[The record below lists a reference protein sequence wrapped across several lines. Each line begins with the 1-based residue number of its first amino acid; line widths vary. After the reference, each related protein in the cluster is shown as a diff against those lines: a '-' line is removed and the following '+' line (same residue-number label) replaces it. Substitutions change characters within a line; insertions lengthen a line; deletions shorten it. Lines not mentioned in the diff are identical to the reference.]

1 MLEERQIMKSEPPKA
16 KPPADRTSTM
26 SFLEHLEEL
35 RWRIVKGLVAVLVGV
50 VIAFIFSDFFVED
63 VLLGPTR
70 ADFFMY
76 DFLRVDAVDFE
87 LQSRRLPGQFFTF
100 WGTLFVMG
108 FVIGS
113 PIFIYQMWGFVEPAL
128 ESKEKKKTFFSAF
141 FITLFFLM
149 GVSFGYLI
157 LVPFAL
163 QFFAQFQISDIIRN
177 DFDINEYFSS
187 VSMWVVA
194 CGIIFQ
200 IPVVSY
206 SLSKIGLL
214 TPDFLKKYRRH
225 AIVMFL
231 LVSAMLTPPDPISQ
245 ILIAIPLILLYELSI
260 WISRFAVRKR
270 KKELEEAIT
279 GKASE
284 EESK

>member
-1 MLEERQIMKSEPPKA
+1 MEERQIMQSKPPKA
-16 KPPADRTSTM
+16 KKPADRTATM

-35 RWRIVKGLVAVLVGV
+35 RWRIIKGLIGVLVGLI
-50 VIAFIFSDFFVED
+50 IAFVFSDFFVKE

-70 ADFFMY
+70 SDFFMY
-76 DFLRVDAVDFE
+76 DILRVDAINFE

-113 PIFIYQMWGFVEPAL
+113 PVFIYQMWSFVEPAL
-128 ESKEKKKTFFSAF
+128 ERSEKKKSFFSAF

-177 DFDINEYFSS
+177 DFDINAYFSS
-187 VSMWVVA
+187 VSMWVIS

-200 IPVVSY
+200 IPVISY
-206 SLSKIGLL
+206 ALSKIGLL
-214 TPDFLKKYRRH
+214 TPEFLRKYRRH
-225 AIVMFL
+225 SIVFA
-231 LVSAMLTPPDPISQ
+231 LVIAAFLTPPDPISQ
-245 ILIAIPLILLYELSI
+245 VLIAVPLTVLYEFSI
-260 WISRFAVRKR
+260 WVSRFAVRKR
-270 KKELEEAIT
+270 KKEINEAIS
-279 GKASE
+279 GVSE
-284 EESK
+284 Q

>member
-1 MLEERQIMKSEPPKA
+1 MEQRQIMQGKPPEA
-16 KPPADRTSTM
+16 KKPADRTDTM

-35 RWRIVKGLVAVLVGV
+35 RWRIIKGLAGVLVGIA
-50 VIAFIFSDFFVED
+50 IAFVFSDFFVED
-63 VLLGPTR
+63 VMLGPTR

-76 DFLRVDAVDFE
+76 DILRVEAENFE

-108 FVIGS
+108 FIISS
-113 PIFIYQMWGFVEPAL
+113 PFFIFQMWSFIEPAL
-128 ESKEKKKTFFSAF
+128 ERKEKKKTFFSAF

-149 GVSFGYLI
+149 GVAFGYLI

-194 CGIIFQ
+194 CGLIFQ

-214 TPDFLKKYRRH
+214 TPELLKTYRRH
-225 AIVMFL
+225 AIVMCL
-231 LVSAMLTPPDPISQ
+231 IVSAMLTPPDPISQ
-245 ILIAIPLILLYELSI
+245 ILIALPLTILYEISI
-260 WISRFAVRKR
+260 WVSKYANKKR

-279 GKASE
+279 GVSNT
-284 EESK
+284 

>member
-1 MLEERQIMKSEPPKA
+1 MEERQIMQGEPPKA
-16 KPPADRTSTM
+16 QKPADRTGTM
-26 SFLEHLEEL
+26 SFLDHLEEL
-35 RWRIVKGLVAVLVGV
+35 RWRIIKGLIGVLVGV
-50 VIAFIFSDFFVED
+50 AIAFVFSDFFVEK
-63 VLLGPTR
+63 VMLGPTR

-76 DFLRVDAVDFE
+76 DVLRVDAVNFE

-113 PIFIYQMWGFVEPAL
+113 PIFIYQIWAFVEPAL
-128 ESKEKKKTFFSAF
+128 ESREKKKTFFSTF
-141 FITLFFLM
+141 FITFFFLL
-149 GVSFGYLI
+149 GVAFGYLI

-214 TPDFLKKYRRH
+214 TPDLLRKYRRH
-225 AIVMFL
+225 SIVFA
-231 LVSAMLTPPDPISQ
+231 LVISAMLTPPDPISQ
-245 ILIAIPLILLYELSI
+245 ILIALPLTVLYEMSI
-260 WISRFAVRKR
+260 WISRYAMRKR

-279 GKASE
+279 GVSE
-284 EESK
+284 SDSSH

>member
-1 MLEERQIMKSEPPKA
+1 MQSNPPKA
-16 KPPADRTSTM
+16 KKPADRTDTM

-35 RWRIVKGLVAVLVGV
+35 RWRIIKGLIGVLVGIA
-50 VIAFIFSDFFVED
+50 IAFVFADFFVED
-63 VLLGPTR
+63 VMLGPTR

-76 DFLRVDAVDFE
+76 DVLRVEAENFE

-108 FVIGS
+108 FIISS
-113 PIFIYQMWGFVEPAL
+113 PFFIFQMWSFIEPAL
-128 ESKEKKKTFFSAF
+128 ERKEKKKTFFSAF
-141 FITLFFLM
+141 FITFFFLL
-149 GVSFGYLI
+149 GVAFGYLI

-194 CGIIFQ
+194 CGLIFQ

-214 TPDFLKKYRRH
+214 TPELLKTYRRH
-225 AIVMFL
+225 AIVMCL
-231 LVSAMLTPPDPISQ
+231 ILSAMLTPPDPISQ
-245 ILIAIPLILLYELSI
+245 VLIALPLTILYEISI
-260 WISRFAVRKR
+260 WVSRYANKKR
-270 KKELEEAIT
+270 KKELDEAIT
-279 GKASE
+279 GVSQ
-284 EESK
+284 S

>member
-1 MLEERQIMKSEPPKA
+1 MQSNPPKA
-16 KPPADRTSTM
+16 KKPADRTDTM

-35 RWRIVKGLVAVLVGV
+35 RWRIIKGLIGVLAGIA
-50 VIAFIFSDFFVED
+50 IAFVFADFFVED
-63 VLLGPTR
+63 VMLGPTR

-76 DFLRVDAVDFE
+76 DVLRVEAENFE

-108 FVIGS
+108 FIISS
-113 PIFIYQMWGFVEPAL
+113 PFFIFQMWSFIEPAL
-128 ESKEKKKTFFSAF
+128 ERKEKKKTFFSAF
-141 FITLFFLM
+141 FITFFFLL
-149 GVSFGYLI
+149 GVAFGYLI

-194 CGIIFQ
+194 CGLIFQ

-214 TPDFLKKYRRH
+214 TPELLKTYRRH
-225 AIVMFL
+225 AIVMCL
-231 LVSAMLTPPDPISQ
+231 ILSAMLTPPDPISQ
-245 ILIAIPLILLYELSI
+245 VLIALPLTILYEISI
-260 WISRFAVRKR
+260 WVSRYANKKR
-270 KKELEEAIT
+270 KKELDEAIT
-279 GKASE
+279 GVSQ
-284 EESK
+284 S

>member
-1 MLEERQIMKSEPPKA
+1 MQERQIMQSEPPKA
-16 KPPADRTSTM
+16 KKPADRTATM

-35 RWRIVKGLVAVLVGV
+35 RWRIIKGLIGVLVGLI
-50 VIAFIFSDFFVED
+50 IAFVFSDFFVKE

-70 ADFFMY
+70 SDFFMY
-76 DFLRVDAVDFE
+76 DILRVDAINFE

-113 PIFIYQMWGFVEPAL
+113 PVFIYQMWSFVEPAL
-128 ESKEKKKTFFSAF
+128 ERSEKKKSFFSAF

-177 DFDINEYFSS
+177 DFDINAYFSS
-187 VSMWVVA
+187 VSMWVIS

-200 IPVVSY
+200 IPVISY
-206 SLSKIGLL
+206 ALSKIGLL
-214 TPDFLKKYRRH
+214 TPEFLRKYRRH
-225 AIVMFL
+225 SIVFA
-231 LVSAMLTPPDPISQ
+231 LVIAAFLTPPDPISQ
-245 ILIAIPLILLYELSI
+245 VLIAVPLTVLYEFSI
-260 WISRFAVRKR
+260 WVSRFAVRKR
-270 KKELEEAIT
+270 KKEINEAIS
-279 GKASE
+279 GVSE
-284 EESK
+284 Q

>member
-1 MLEERQIMKSEPPKA
+1 MEERQIMQGEPPKA
-16 KPPADRTSTM
+16 QKPADRTGTM
-26 SFLEHLEEL
+26 SFLDHLEEL
-35 RWRIVKGLVAVLVGV
+35 RWRIIKGLIGVLVGV
-50 VIAFIFSDFFVED
+50 TIAFVFSDFFVEK
-63 VLLGPTR
+63 VMLGPTR

-76 DFLRVDAVDFE
+76 DILRVDAVNFE

-113 PIFIYQMWGFVEPAL
+113 PIFIYQIWAFVEPAL
-128 ESKEKKKTFFSAF
+128 ESREKRKTFFSTF
-141 FITLFFLM
+141 FITFFFLL
-149 GVSFGYLI
+149 GVAFGYLI

-214 TPDFLKKYRRH
+214 TPDLLRKYRRH
-225 AIVMFL
+225 SIVFA
-231 LVSAMLTPPDPISQ
+231 LVISAMLTPPDPISQ
-245 ILIAIPLILLYELSI
+245 ILIALPLTVLYELSI
-260 WISRFAVRKR
+260 WISRYAMRKR

-279 GKASE
+279 GVSE
-284 EESK
+284 SDSSR

>member
-1 MLEERQIMKSEPPKA
+1 MEERQIMQADPPKA
-16 KPPADRTSTM
+16 QKPADRTGTM
-26 SFLEHLEEL
+26 SFLDHLEEL
-35 RWRIVKGLVAVLVGV
+35 RWRIIKGLIGILVGV
-50 VIAFIFSDFFVED
+50 AIAFVFSDFFVD
-63 VLLGPTR
+63 KVMLGPTR

-76 DFLRVDAVDFE
+76 DVLRVDAVNFD

-113 PIFIYQMWGFVEPAL
+113 PVFIYQIWAFVEPAL
-128 ESKEKKKTFFSAF
+128 ESREKKKTFFSTF
-141 FITLFFLM
+141 FITFFFLL
-149 GVSFGYLI
+149 GVAFGYLI

-214 TPDFLKKYRRH
+214 TPDLLKNYRRH
-225 AIVMFL
+225 SIVFA
-231 LVSAMLTPPDPISQ
+231 LVISAMLTPPDPISQ
-245 ILIAIPLILLYELSI
+245 VLIALPLTVLYELSI
-260 WISRFAVRKR
+260 WISRYAMRKR

-279 GKASE
+279 GVSE
-284 EESK
+284 SDSSR

>member
-1 MLEERQIMKSEPPKA
+1 MEERQIMQPEPPKA
-16 KPPADRTSTM
+16 QKPADRTDTM

-35 RWRIVKGLVAVLVGV
+35 RWRLIKGLLGVLVGV
-50 VIAFIFSDFFVED
+50 IVAFIFSDFFVED
-63 VLLGPTR
+63 VMLGPTR

-76 DFLRVDAVDFE
+76 DILRVDALNFE
-87 LQSRRLPGQFFTF
+87 LQSRRLPGQFFTY

-108 FVIGS
+108 FIIGS
-113 PIFIYQMWGFVEPAL
+113 PLFIYQIWAFIEPAL
-128 ESKEKKKTFFSAF
+128 EFREKKKSLFSTF
-141 FITLFFLM
+141 FITFFFLL
-149 GVSFGYLI
+149 GVSFGYLV

-177 DFDINEYFSS
+177 DFDINAYFGS
-187 VSMWVVA
+187 VSMWVIA

-214 TPDFLKKYRRH
+214 TPEFLKTYRRH
-225 AIVMFL
+225 ALIIFL
-231 LVSAMLTPPDPISQ
+231 IISAMLTPPDPISQ
-245 ILIAIPLILLYELSI
+245 ILIAMPLTVLYELSI

-270 KKELEEAIT
+270 KQELAEAIGGT
-279 GKASE
+279 PSQD
-284 EESK
+284 

>member
-1 MLEERQIMKSEPPKA
+1 MQSEPPKA
-16 KPPADRTSTM
+16 KKPADRTATM

-35 RWRIVKGLVAVLVGV
+35 RWRIIKGLIGVLVGLI
-50 VIAFIFSDFFVED
+50 IAFVFSDFFVKE

-70 ADFFMY
+70 SDFFMY
-76 DFLRVDAVDFE
+76 DILRVDAINFE

-113 PIFIYQMWGFVEPAL
+113 PVFIYQMWSFVEPAL
-128 ESKEKKKTFFSAF
+128 ERSEKKKSFFSAF

-177 DFDINEYFSS
+177 DFDINAYFSS
-187 VSMWVVA
+187 VSMWVIS

-200 IPVVSY
+200 IPVISY
-206 SLSKIGLL
+206 ALSKIGLL
-214 TPDFLKKYRRH
+214 TPEFLRKYRRH
-225 AIVMFL
+225 SIVFA
-231 LVSAMLTPPDPISQ
+231 LVIAAFLTPPDPISQ
-245 ILIAIPLILLYELSI
+245 VLIAVPLTVLYEFSI
-260 WISRFAVRKR
+260 WVSRFAVRKR
-270 KKELEEAIT
+270 KKEINEAIS
-279 GKASE
+279 GVSE
-284 EESK
+284 Q

>member
-1 MLEERQIMKSEPPKA
+1 MQGEPPKA
-16 KPPADRTSTM
+16 KKPADRTDTM
-26 SFLEHLEEL
+26 SFLDHLEEL
-35 RWRIVKGLVAVLVGV
+35 RWRIIKGLVAVLVGV
-50 VIAFIFSDFFVED
+50 GIAFVFSDFFVTD

-76 DFLRVDAVDFE
+76 DLLRVDAVNFE

-113 PIFIYQMWGFVEPAL
+113 PVFIYQLWAFVEPAL
-128 ESKEKKKTFFSAF
+128 ESKEKKKTFFSTF
-141 FITLFFLM
+141 FITFFFLI

-206 SLSKIGLL
+206 SLSKLGLL
-214 TPDFLKKYRRH
+214 TPDLLKKYRRH
-225 AIVMFL
+225 ALVL
-231 LVSAMLTPPDPISQ
+231 CLVVSAMLTPPDPISQ
-245 ILIAIPLILLYELSI
+245 ILIALPLTVLYELSI
-260 WISRFAVRKR
+260 WVSRFANRKR
-270 KKELEEAIT
+270 KKELDEAIMGT
-279 GKASE
+279 SDD
-284 EESK
+284 

>member
-1 MLEERQIMKSEPPKA
+1 MQGEPPKA
-16 KPPADRTSTM
+16 QKPADRTGTM
-26 SFLEHLEEL
+26 SFLDHLEEL
-35 RWRIVKGLVAVLVGV
+35 RWRIIKGLIGVLVGV
-50 VIAFIFSDFFVED
+50 TIAFVFSDFFVEK
-63 VLLGPTR
+63 VMLGPTR

-76 DFLRVDAVDFE
+76 DILRVDAVNFE

-113 PIFIYQMWGFVEPAL
+113 PIFIYQIWAFVEPAL
-128 ESKEKKKTFFSAF
+128 ESREKRKTFFSTF
-141 FITLFFLM
+141 FITFFFLL
-149 GVSFGYLI
+149 GVAFGYLI

-214 TPDFLKKYRRH
+214 TPDLLRKYRRH
-225 AIVMFL
+225 SIVFA
-231 LVSAMLTPPDPISQ
+231 LVISAMLTPPDPISQ
-245 ILIAIPLILLYELSI
+245 ILIALPLTVLYELSI
-260 WISRFAVRKR
+260 WISRYAMRKR

-279 GKASE
+279 GVSE
-284 EESK
+284 SDSSR

>member
-1 MLEERQIMKSEPPKA
+1 MEQRQIMQGKPPEA
-16 KPPADRTSTM
+16 KKPADRTDTM

-35 RWRIVKGLVAVLVGV
+35 RWRIIKGLVGVLVGIA
-50 VIAFIFSDFFVED
+50 IAFAFSDFFVED
-63 VLLGPTR
+63 VMLGPTR

-76 DFLRVDAVDFE
+76 DILRVEAENFE

-108 FVIGS
+108 FIISS
-113 PIFIYQMWGFVEPAL
+113 PFFIFQMWSFIEPAL
-128 ESKEKKKTFFSAF
+128 ERKEKKKTFFSAF

-149 GVSFGYLI
+149 GVAFGYLI

-194 CGIIFQ
+194 CGLIFQ

-214 TPDFLKKYRRH
+214 TPELLRTYRRH
-225 AIVMFL
+225 AIVMCL
-231 LVSAMLTPPDPISQ
+231 IVSAMLTPPDPISQ
-245 ILIAIPLILLYELSI
+245 ILIALPLTILYEISI
-260 WISRFAVRKR
+260 WVSRYANKKRKR
-270 KKELEEAIT
+270 ELDEAIT
-279 GKASE
+279 GV
-284 EESK
+284 SKS

>member
-1 MLEERQIMKSEPPKA
+1 
-16 KPPADRTSTM
+16 M

-35 RWRIVKGLVAVLVGV
+35 RWRIIKGLIGVLVGMI
-50 VIAFIFSDFFVED
+50 IAFFFADFFVED
-63 VLLGPTR
+63 VILGPTR
-70 ADFFMY
+70 SEFFMY
-76 DFLRVDAVDFE
+76 DLLRVDAVNFE
-87 LQSRRLPGQFFTF
+87 LQSRRLPGQFFTY

-113 PIFIYQMWGFVEPAL
+113 PFFIYQMWSFIEPAL
-128 ESKEKKKTFFSAF
+128 ERKEKKKSYFTSF
-141 FITLFFLM
+141 FITFFFLL
-149 GVSFGYLI
+149 GVAFGYMI

-187 VSMWVVA
+187 VAMWVIA

-214 TPDFLKKYRRH
+214 TPELLKKYRRH
-225 AIVMFL
+225 ALILCLV
-231 LVSAMLTPPDPISQ
+231 VSAMLTPPDPISQ
-245 ILIAIPLILLYELSI
+245 ILIALPLTVLYELSI
-260 WISRFAVRKR
+260 WVSRYANRKR
-270 KKELEEAIT
+270 KEELDEAIT
-279 GKASE
+279 GV
-284 EESK
+284 SKSDS

>member
-1 MLEERQIMKSEPPKA
+1 MEERQIMQSNPPQA
-16 KPPADRTSTM
+16 KKPADRTDTM

-35 RWRIVKGLVAVLVGV
+35 RWRIIKGLIGVLVGIA
-50 VIAFIFSDFFVED
+50 IAFVFADFFVED
-63 VLLGPTR
+63 VMLGPTR

-76 DFLRVDAVDFE
+76 DVLRVEAENFE

-108 FVIGS
+108 FIISS
-113 PIFIYQMWGFVEPAL
+113 PFFIFQMWSFIEPAL
-128 ESKEKKKTFFSAF
+128 ERKEKKKTFFSAF
-141 FITLFFLM
+141 FITFFFLL
-149 GVSFGYLI
+149 GVAFGYLI

-194 CGIIFQ
+194 CGLIFQ

-214 TPDFLKKYRRH
+214 TPELLKTYRRH
-225 AIVMFL
+225 AIVMCL
-231 LVSAMLTPPDPISQ
+231 ILSAMLTPPDPISQ
-245 ILIAIPLILLYELSI
+245 VLIALPLTILYEISI
-260 WISRFAVRKR
+260 WVSRYANKKR
-270 KKELEEAIT
+270 KKELDEAIT
-279 GKASE
+279 GVSQ
-284 EESK
+284 S

>member
-1 MLEERQIMKSEPPKA
+1 MEERQIMQGEPPKA
-16 KPPADRTSTM
+16 QKPADRTGTM
-26 SFLEHLEEL
+26 SFLDHLEEL
-35 RWRIVKGLVAVLVGV
+35 RWRIIKGLIGVLVGV
-50 VIAFIFSDFFVED
+50 AIAFVFSDFFVEK
-63 VLLGPTR
+63 VMLGPTR

-76 DFLRVDAVDFE
+76 DVLRVDAVNFE

-113 PIFIYQMWGFVEPAL
+113 PIFIYQIWAFVEPAL
-128 ESKEKKKTFFSAF
+128 ESREKRKTFFSTF
-141 FITLFFLM
+141 FITFFFLL
-149 GVSFGYLI
+149 GVAFGYLI

-214 TPDFLKKYRRH
+214 TPDLLRKYRRH
-225 AIVMFL
+225 SIVFA
-231 LVSAMLTPPDPISQ
+231 LVISAMLTPPDPISQ
-245 ILIAIPLILLYELSI
+245 ILIALPLTVLYEMSI
-260 WISRFAVRKR
+260 WISRYAMRKR

-279 GKASE
+279 GVSE
-284 EESK
+284 SDSSH

>member
-1 MLEERQIMKSEPPKA
+1 MEERQIMQGEPPKA
-16 KPPADRTSTM
+16 QKPADRTGTM
-26 SFLEHLEEL
+26 SFLDHLEEL
-35 RWRIVKGLVAVLVGV
+35 RWRIIKGLIGVLVGV
-50 VIAFIFSDFFVED
+50 TIAFVFSDFFVEK
-63 VLLGPTR
+63 VMLGPTR

-76 DFLRVDAVDFE
+76 DVLRVDAVNFE

-113 PIFIYQMWGFVEPAL
+113 PIFIYQIWAFVEPAL
-128 ESKEKKKTFFSAF
+128 ESREKRKTFFSTF
-141 FITLFFLM
+141 FITFFFLL
-149 GVSFGYLI
+149 GVAFGYLI

-214 TPDFLKKYRRH
+214 TPELLRKYRRH
-225 AIVMFL
+225 SIVFA
-231 LVSAMLTPPDPISQ
+231 LVISAMLTPPDPISQ
-245 ILIAIPLILLYELSI
+245 VLIALPLTVLYEMSI
-260 WISRFAVRKR
+260 WISRYAMRKR

-279 GKASE
+279 GVSE
-284 EESK
+284 SSSSH